1 MSKRSRVLSLV
12 LLTFILGGVFSFPLE
27 ARRIKDVKYPA
38 LSLAYSSLNGATSRA
53 DSITDS
59 VYPYP
64 MIVSSHPLSTGLW
77 IEKMVQEGSL
87 NRGATL
93 IYLSPY
99 PCYTTGEIKRWQD
112 SNWVRFVLEREYI
125 KRALIVVPSYMHEE
139 TLIKDRLSNTLS
151 TAEHDISLLD
161 SLVQLS
167 EYSDL
172 GEVILVIDASYF
184 SNQETPRYTPIDVD
198 SVTGYPISLIFSTYN
213 ALSGLRAKG
222 LDIRA
227 VVYNTSPGFPH
238 LGHAAI
244 IQEWLLF
251 YLEKIGL

>member
-27 ARRIKDVKYPA
+27 ARRIKDIKYPA
-38 LSLAYSSLNGATSRA
+38 VSLAYSPRNEKINRT
-53 DSITDS
+53 DSITAS
-59 VYPYP
+59 LYSYP
-64 MIVSSHPLSTGLW
+64 IAATNHPLSTGLW

-99 PCYTTGEIKRWQD
+99 PCYTTGEIKKWQS

-125 KRALIVVPSYMHEE
+125 SGALIVFPPYMLEE
-139 TLIKDRLSNTLS
+139 TLIKDRLLSALS
-151 TAEHDISLLD
+151 TVEHDISLLD
-161 SLVQLS
+161 SLAQLPES
-167 EYSDL
+167 SDL
-172 GEVILVIDASYF
+172 GEVIVVVDASYF
-184 SNQETPRYTPIDVD
+184 SNQETPRYIPTDVD
-198 SVTGYPISLIFSTYN
+198 SVTGYPISLVFSTYN
-213 ALSGLRAKG
+213 ALSGLRSKG

-227 VVYNTSPGFPH
+227 VVYNTSPGFPR

-251 YLEKIGL
+251 YLEKVGL